1 MNVPKPLDK
10 LEDLV
15 FDIGDRIHLL
25 FLSPFFF
32 RESGYNDIKKN
43 REMIKDYIDNIPF
56 IF

>member
-1 MNVPKPLDK
+1 
-10 LEDLV
+10 V

-43 REMIKDYIDNIPF
+43 REMIKDYIDI
-56 IF
+56 